1 MNRRSMFL
9 LGAGSVSV
17 LALAACS
24 KTGNLVTNTKVTV
37 NLANAQA
44 EANAI
49 QTALSSFVTEL
60 VSTLNTTLQTQ
71 VNTYLKLVQAAVA
84 QFIALPNGSTTY
96 IGLAQN
102 VVNAIQK
109 LVPLIP
115 IPAPT
120 QVAITEGLTL
130 LTALIAGI
138 ATINITP
145 VSSSAL
151 VMGRSPRMAVA
162 PIAIPY

>member
-1 MNRRSMFL
+1 MNRRNMFFA
-9 LGAGSVSV
+9 LGASVSA
-17 LALAACS
+17 LTLAACS
-24 KTGNLVTNTKVTV
+24 KTGSLVTNTTITV
-37 NLANAQA
+37 NLSNAQS

-49 QTALSSFVTEL
+49 ETALTAFVTEL
-60 VSTLNTTLQTQ
+60 VSTLNAQLQVK
-71 VNTYLKLVQAAVA
+71 VNTYLKLVKGAVA
-84 QFIALPNGSTTY
+84 AFIALPTGSTTY
-96 IGLAQN
+96 IALAQN
-102 VVNAIQK
+102 VVNAVQQ

-138 ATINITP
+138 GSITVTP
-145 VSSSAL
+145 VKTAAL
-151 VMGRSPRMAVA
+151 VMGKSPRLALA